1 MTDFDFTG
9 NAPSFPIKNTPKYLG
24 STGNGQLDQT
34 ILKLCESIP
43 SVDNENALAEMIITA
58 VKLARG
64 GATPGDF
71 KMINRAL
78 KEMRHANEIFDKYN
92 HRRKVAIFGSARTP
106 SEDPEYQTAKTFAER
121 MAKEHNYMTITGA
134 GPGIMAAGN
143 EGAGKKES
151 FGLDISLPFEA
162 SANEFIQGDEKLIE
176 FNYFFT
182 RKLSFVKE
190 AHAAV
195 ACPGGVG
202 TMDEIF
208 EAMTLIQ
215 TGKATIYPLVLLCAP
230 GSDYWKKWDAFLR
243 DDLFAGGYIS
253 ETDFHLWKV
262 TDSIDEAIE
271 EIVNFYKNF
280 HSYRYVKD
288 TLIIRLNHAI
298 CNSAIDKLNKEFS
311 DIIKSGTMEI
321 SEPLEQERE
330 YLNLPRLI
338 FKHKRRDFGR
348 LRALIDA
355 INAAKQAV

>member
-9 NAPSFPIKNTPKYLG
+9 CCPSYPTKKTPKYLG

-43 SVDNENALAEMIITA
+43 SVDNENALAEMMITA

-71 KMINRAL
+71 KMLNRAL
-78 KEMRHANEIFDKYN
+78 KEMRHANEVFDKYN

-106 SEDPEYQTAKTFAER
+106 SDDPEYQTAKTFAER

-143 EGAGKKES
+143 EGAGKQES

-162 SANEFIQGDEKLIE
+162 SANEFIQGDEKCIM

-215 TGKATIYPLVLLCAP
+215 TGKATVYPLVLLAAP
-230 GSDYWKKWDAFLR
+230 GSDYWVKWEEFLK
-243 DDLFAGGYIS
+243 DDLLANKYIS
-253 ETDFHLWKV
+253 ETDFNLWKV

-271 EIVNFYKNF
+271 EITTFYKNF
-280 HSYRYVKD
+280 HSYRYMND
-288 TLIIRLNHAI
+288 NTLIIRVH
-298 CNSAIDKLNKEFS
+298 SAPENKVLDKLNEDFS
-311 DIIKSGTMEI
+311 DILKSGKIEI
-321 SEPLEQERE
+321 SEPLEGERE
-330 YLNLPRLI
+330 YLDLPRLVLE
-338 FKHKRRDFGR
+338 HKRRDFGR
-348 LRALIDA
+348 LRAFIDA
-355 INAAKQAV
+355 INAY

>member
-9 NAPSFPIKNTPKYLG
+9 NAPAFPLKRTPKYLG

-34 ILKLCESIP
+34 ILQLCDSIP
-43 SVDNENALAEMIITA
+43 SVDNVPALAEMMITA

-78 KEMRHANEIFDKYN
+78 KEMRYANEIFDKYN
-92 HRRKVAIFGSARTP
+92 HRRKVAVFGSARTP
-106 SEDPEYQTAKTFAER
+106 SDHPEYKTAKEFASR
-121 MAKEHNYMTITGA
+121 MAQEGYMTITGA

-143 EGAGKKES
+143 EGAGADDS
-151 FGLDISLPFEA
+151 FGLNISLPFEA
-162 SANEFIQGDEKLIE
+162 DSNEFIEGDEKLID

-215 TGKATIYPLVLLCAP
+215 TGKATIYPLVLLNSP
-230 GSDYWKKWDAFLR
+230 GADYWKKWDEFLR
-243 DDLFAGGYIS
+243 ESLLGNGTVS
-253 ETDFHLWKV
+253 ETDFNLWKV
-262 TDSIDEAIE
+262 TDNIE
-271 EIVNFYKNF
+271 VAVQEILTFYSNFN
-280 HSYRYVKD
+280 SYRYVD
-288 TLIIRLNHAI
+288 DLLVIRLQRAPNAEQLE
-298 CNSAIDKLNKEFS
+298 KLNQDFS
-311 DIIKSGTMEI
+311 DLIKKGKMII
-321 SEPLEQERE
+321 SEPLDGERE
-330 YLNLPRLI
+330 SLNLPRLV
-338 FKHKRRDFGR
+338 FTHRRRDYGR

-355 INAAKQAV
+355 LNTF

>member
-1 MTDFDFTG
+1 MDFDFTG
-9 NAPSFPIKNTPKYLG
+9 NSPSFPLKPTPKYLG

-34 ILKLCESIP
+34 ILNLCESIP
-43 SVDNENALAEMIITA
+43 SVDNEVALAEMMITA

-78 KEMRHANEIFDKYN
+78 KELRHANETFDKYN
-92 HRRKVAIFGSARTP
+92 HRRKVAVFGSARTP
-106 SEDPEYQTAKTFAER
+106 SDDPEYQTAKKFSEK
-121 MAKEHNYMTITGA
+121 MAKEHGYMTITGA

-143 EGAGKKES
+143 EGAGKDES
-151 FGLDISLPFEA
+151 FGLNISLPFEA
-162 SANEFIQGDEKLIE
+162 SANEFIHGDEKLID

-215 TGKATIYPLVLLCAP
+215 TGKATIYPLVLLNAP
-230 GSDYWKKWDAFLR
+230 GSDYWNKWDKFLR
-243 DDLFAGGYIS
+243 ESLLENGYIS
-253 ETDFHLWKV
+253 DTDFLLWKV
-262 TDSIDEAIE
+262 TDSIDEAVE
-271 EIVNFYKNF
+271 EIITFYKNF
-280 HSYRYVKD
+280 HSYRYVRD
-288 TLIIRLNHAI
+288 TLIIRINQPLTNQALDSLNT
-298 CNSAIDKLNKEFS
+298 DFS
-311 DIIKSGTMEI
+311 DLI
-321 SEPLEQERE
+321 LEGRIELTEALEEERE
-330 YLNLPRLI
+330 YTNLPRLV
-338 FKHKRRDFGR
+338 FKHKRRDYGR

-355 INAAKQAV
+355 INNAEVI

>member
-9 NAPSFPIKNTPKYLG
+9 NAPSFPLKRTPKYLG

-34 ILKLCESIP
+34 ILKLCDSIP
-43 SVDNENALAEMIITA
+43 SVDNVPALAEMMITA
-58 VKLARG
+58 VRLARG

-78 KEMRHANEIFDKYN
+78 KEMRYANEIFDKYN
-92 HRRKVAIFGSARTP
+92 HRRKVAVFGSARTP
-106 SEDPEYQTAKTFAER
+106 SDHPEYQTAKEFSAR
-121 MAKEHNYMTITGA
+121 MAKEGFMTITGA

-143 EGAGKKES
+143 EGAGADDS
-151 FGLDISLPFEA
+151 FGLNISLPFEA
-162 SANEFIQGDEKLIE
+162 DSNEFIEGDEKLID

-215 TGKATIYPLVLLCAP
+215 TGKAMIYPLVLLNSP
-230 GSDYWKKWDAFLR
+230 GEDYWSKWDAFLR
-243 DDLFAGGYIS
+243 ECLLGNKTVS
-253 ETDFHLWKV
+253 ETDFNLWKV
-262 TDSIDEAIE
+262 TDSVDVAVK
-271 EIVNFYKNF
+271 EILTFYSNF
-280 HSYRYVKD
+280 HSYRYVNN
-288 TLIIRLNHAI
+288 LLVMRIHRAPNSEQLERLNHDFTDI
-298 CNSAIDKLNKEFS
+298 VKEGK
-311 DIIKSGTMEI
+311 IVE
-321 SEPLEQERE
+321 SEPLNGERDC
-330 YLNLPRLI
+330 LSFPRI
-338 FKHKRRDFGR
+338 VFTHKRRDYGR

-355 INAAKQAV
+355 LNTF